1 MRISGWSSDVCSSDL
16 SGEGGTAVGGTG
28 GATGAQS
35 TALGQ
40 FAWATRD
47 GATALGQDTFAN
59 AEGATAI
66 GASAWSNGE
75 NSVALGSGS
84 RASDANVVSVGNGTG
99 NGGYPA
105 TRRITNVSDG
115 IDDNDAVNV
124 AQLQEVAK
132 TADNTDH
139 FFQAS
144 DDPDN
149 PGV

>member
-1 MRISGWSSDVCSSDL
+1 MRISYWSSDVCSSDL
-16 SGEGGTAVGGTG
+16 
-28 GATGAQS
+28 
-35 TALGQ
+35 
-40 FAWATRD
+40 
-47 GATALGQDTFAN
+47 
-59 AEGATAI
+59 
-66 GASAWSNGE
+66 
-75 NSVALGSGS
+75 
-84 RASDANVVSVGNGTG
+84 ANVVSVGNGTG

-124 AQLQEVAK
+124 AQLQEVAR

-149 PGV
+149 PGVGAYVEGINATEIGRASCRERVCQYV